1 MKSTIRKP
9 PCARYSVKLRAKLIN
24 CVGAPAAALL
34 LTLNATAATFTVT
47 TVADS
52 GPGSLRQAILDANV
66 NPGPDTIVFAL
77 GDVGTPQTI
86 QPTTALPTIA
96 DPVTIDGWS
105 QGGAGFT
112 GPPLIELNGALAG
125 PQAAGLTLTGGSSV
139 VRGLVVNG
147 FAIGGSAGGIR
158 LRTSGDN
165 WIYGNY
171 IGVNFAGDTRVANT
185 RGIWIDNGSSNNRIG
200 TNADGV
206 NDTAERNVISANVEQ
221 NIWIY
226 QPATTGNKIMGNY
239 IGLNAAGTAAVG
251 TNNQTVA
258 AAGILVQE
266 ASYTVIGTDGDGQG
280 DALEGNVISGSILN
294 INLTGTSNLNE
305 SHHNRISGNRIGT
318 NADGTASV
326 GIQAEG
332 VRVYV
337 AYDNLIG
344 TDGDGISDEL
354 EGNLISGNIDFGV
367 MLQQTGSR
375 NTVVAGN
382 KIGTDITGMAAIP
395 NGTGS
400 SPRAGIVL
408 GGYGNRI
415 GTNSDGVSDEL
426 EGNLIS
432 GNANVAVYAIYFNN
446 LPKPGAPPAIIA
458 GNWLGVNATGLAPLP
473 NNYGIGGTS
482 YAPTII
488 RDNVISGHTI
498 EGISTHSSNMLIIGN
513 RIGVG
518 ADGVT
523 PLGNGQNGLFLS
535 GNDNVIGGTGPGE
548 GNIIAHNGTISP
560 FYSGVRLGNT
570 GLGNTIRGNR
580 IYTNSQLGIDLR
592 WPDGVNLNDP
602 GDADTGGNNLQN
614 FPVIA
619 FAQAYNNG
627 TTRIQG
633 TLNSHPNTQFTLD
646 FYYNTSPDSTG
657 HGEGEFYLG
666 EAQVMTDASSNAVF
680 DVFLPVTLPPNQFVT
695 ATATHPDGS
704 TSEFSLAYAA
714 GGVVDVPL
722 AGLTATHSGLGFV
735 SNAIT
740 FSASVTNG
748 TGVTFTWSFG
758 DGQQA
763 TGAQVEHFYVQPG
776 EYTVTV
782 QASNNISS
790 ANLQWVVSVIVPAN
804 INGVVWDDQDADGIL
819 GIGEA
824 GDANALVTVSGPG
837 FLLSTNVDAQGRFAV
852 FTGDAGSY
860 EVSVTVSNRIAT
872 TPNPVVVLMSTN
884 GGTMVNFGMHE
895 SPTNGHGF
903 ITGRAWIDL
912 DGSGFPEPDEEPLA
926 GLELWF
932 YGYQYP
938 AQTVTTD
945 INGLFSLTLP
955 HERIYF
961 LRLSAPGYYPDQRE
975 IWQWLDA
982 DEPLLNVHFPF
993 ARGGTVSGRV
1003 RDFSGAGVPN
1013 AHLNIGQPINVTS
1026 TDANGDYVFIEQE
1039 PRESKG
1045 LGMLPPY
1052 PYVNYNGDGFRVFPL
1067 PPNST
1072 VFQDWLVERRGRL
1085 TIRAEQTVG
1094 GQTLPVGNSFF
1105 RLQGSGVDQLM
1116 ATGLNGQTWADLNAG
1131 TYTIT
1136 ALPEYLPT
1144 NAIISPSSRIVSISN
1159 QTFAETTFS
1168 VNPAQSI
1175 SVVCEA
1181 LATGFPATVEI
1192 HNSEGLVETRAVAP
1206 PAATTVFTTLQPG
1219 TYEVRIL
1226 PASGLEGWPIHTNVV
1241 AINSGTHAVVNYP
1254 YNPANLQSLYGYAF
1268 QDVCVPLGLRG
1279 NGVNCNETG
1288 VPGNNGLTVTLYNAS
1303 GTVVTNTETA
1313 LGTSWNY
1320 GFYRFDDLPV
1330 GEYRVVIT
1338 LPPGYTPTTSTN
1350 VLRSLD
1356 GIATPEQIHFGY
1368 QRTET
1373 PTLTGRVYV
1382 DADGN
1387 GSYEPTWDDVL
1398 SGTPISIRTLSDTLI
1413 ASMNT
1418 ASDGSYTLV
1427 GIAPG
1432 EYRITMTRPDV
1443 QLTNTAQI
1451 PVVSSITT
1459 VDFPLA
1465 PPGTTPR
1472 VLIFADANTNGLA
1485 DPGEQR
1491 FGGVTVQ
1498 FVQGP
1503 CDELGTVLQTV
1514 VTSSDGLAI
1523 FTAPPTGDEP
1533 LCARITQGLPPNT
1546 IPMHLPGVV
1555 VPRGSGSPVPVPIV
1569 PSLEEP
1575 PLEVTDSIAL
1585 RDDTFSLIFRSAS
1598 DRTYTVERTV
1608 DLNNWST
1615 VSNAMTY
1622 DFGYS
1627 RRVVIPLHTN
1637 VHQSL
1642 FRILE
1647 QR

>member
-1 MKSTIRKP
+1 M
-9 PCARYSVKLRAKLIN
+9 RYFVNLYTKLIT
-24 CVGAPAAALL
+24 CVGPAAATLL
-34 LTLNATAATFTVT
+34 LTFNATAGTFTVT
-47 TVADS
+47 TTDNS
-52 GPGSLRQAILDANV
+52 GPGSLRQAILDANA
-66 NPGPDTIVFAL
+66 NPGADTISFTINAT
-77 GDVGTPQTI
+77 GSQQTI
-86 QPTTALPTIA
+86 QPTSALPTITG
-96 DPVTIDGWS
+96 PVTIDGWS
-105 QGGAGFT
+105 QGGASYT

-125 PQAAGLTLTGGSSV
+125 AQAVGLTLTGGNSV

-147 FAIGGSAGGIR
+147 FVTGSLAGGIR
-158 LRTSGDN
+158 LQTGGDN

-171 IGVNFAGDTRVANT
+171 IGVNLAGDTRVANR
-185 RGIWIDNGSSNNRIG
+185 RGIWIDGGSSNNRIG

-206 NDTAERNVISANVEQ
+206 NDSAERNVISANVEQ

-258 AAGILVQE
+258 AVGILVQE

-294 INLTGTSNLNE
+294 LNLTGTSNLNE

-318 NADGTASV
+318 NADGTAGV
-326 GIQAEG
+326 GIQTEG

-344 TDGDGISDEL
+344 TDGDGVSDEL

-367 MLQQTGSR
+367 MLQQTGAR
-375 NTVVAGN
+375 NNVVAGN
-382 KIGTDITGMAAIP
+382 KIGTDISGMFAIP

-400 SPRAGIVL
+400 SPRAGIHL
-408 GGYGNRI
+408 GGHGNRI
-415 GTNSDGVSDEL
+415 GTNGDGVSDEL
-426 EGNLIS
+426 ERNLIS

-446 LPKPGAPPAIIA
+446 LPNPGAPPTIIA
-458 GNWLGVNATGLAPLP
+458 GNWMGVNATGLAALP
-473 NNYGIGGTS
+473 NNYGIGGTLFPS
-482 YAPTII
+482 AII

-535 GNDNVIGGTGPGE
+535 GNDNVIGGTGSGE
-548 GNIIAHNGTISP
+548 GNIIAHNGTVSA
-560 FYSGVRLGNT
+560 FFSGVRVGNT
-570 GLGNTIRGNR
+570 GLRNTIRGNR
-580 IYTNSQLGIDLR
+580 TYANSRLGIDLR

-602 GDADTGGNNLQN
+602 GDVDTGGNNLQN
-614 FPVIA
+614 FPVIT

-627 TTRIQG
+627 TTIIQG
-633 TLNSHPNTQFTLD
+633 TLNSHPNTLFTLD
-646 FYYNTSPDSTG
+646 FYSSTSPDATG
-657 HGEGEFYLG
+657 YGEGEFYLG
-666 EAQVMTDASSNAVF
+666 EAQVMTDASNNAVF
-680 DVFLPVTLPPNQFVT
+680 EVVLPVTLPPNQFVT

-714 GGVVDVPL
+714 GGVVDVPV
-722 AGLTATHSGLGFV
+722 AGLSANHSGLGYV
-735 SNAIT
+735 SNSMT

-748 TGVTFTWSFG
+748 TGVTFRWNFG

-763 TGAQVEHFYVQPG
+763 AGAQVEHVYTNQG
-776 EYTVTV
+776 DYTVTV
-782 QASNNISS
+782 TASNNNSGASLQFPVTVIEP
-790 ANLQWVVSVIVPAN
+790 ANL
-804 INGVVWDDQDADGIL
+804 NGVVWGDLDADGIL
-819 GIGEA
+819 GIGES
-824 GDANALVTVSGPG
+824 GHPGALVTVSGPG
-837 FLLSTNVDAQGRFAV
+837 FLLTTNVDALGRFAI
-852 FTGDAGSY
+852 FTGDAGIY
-860 EVSVTVSNRIAT
+860 EISVTASNHIAT
-872 TPNPVVVLMSTN
+872 TVNPVAVPMGTN
-884 GGTMVNFGMHE
+884 GGTVVNFGLHE
-895 SPTNGHGF
+895 SPTNGYGF

-912 DGSGFPEPDEEPLA
+912 DGSGFPEPGEEPLP
-926 GLELWF
+926 GLELQYF
-932 YGYQYP
+932 GYQVP
-938 AQTVTTD
+938 WQTITTD
-945 INGLFSLTLP
+945 SNGLFSLLLP
-955 HERIYF
+955 SQRTYF
-961 LRLSAPGYYPDQRE
+961 LYLSAPGLYPPQRKFE
-975 IWQWLDA
+975 WVWLGA
-982 DEPLLNVHFPF
+982 GAPLMNLHAPF

-1003 RDFSGAGVPN
+1003 VNTSGAGVPN
-1013 AHLNIGQPINVTS
+1013 AILNLSGPPIQFRT
-1026 TDANGDYVFIEQE
+1026 TDADGNYVFLEQSPSE
-1039 PRESKG
+1039 NKG
-1045 LGMLPPY
+1045 LGLNPPW
-1052 PYVNYNGDGFRVFPL
+1052 PYVTAGGFASNFRVFPL

-1094 GQTLPVGNSFF
+1094 GQTVPVGNIFF
-1105 RLQGSGVDQLM
+1105 RLQGGFVDGLEV
-1116 ATGLNGQTWADLNAG
+1116 TGLDGQTWEVLDAG

-1136 ALPEYLPT
+1136 ALTEYLPT

-1159 QTFAETTFS
+1159 ETFAEATFS

-1181 LATGFPATVEI
+1181 LGAGFPATVEI

-1226 PASGLEGWPIHTNVV
+1226 PEPGLEGWPTHSKVV
-1241 AINSGTHAVVNYP
+1241 AINSGTHAVVTYP

-1268 QDVCVPLGLRG
+1268 LDVCAPLGLRG

-1303 GTVVTNTETA
+1303 GAVVTNTQTTMGA
-1313 LGTSWNY
+1313 SWNT
-1320 GFYRFDDLPV
+1320 GFYRFDELPV
-1330 GEYRVVIT
+1330 GEYRVAIT

-1356 GIATPEQIHFGY
+1356 GIATPEQVHFGY

-1373 PTLTGRVYV
+1373 QTLTGRVYV

-1387 GSYEPTWDDVL
+1387 GSYDPAWDDVL
-1398 SGTPISIRTLSDTLI
+1398 SGTPIAIRTLADTLI
-1413 ASMNT
+1413 ASLNT
-1418 ASDGSYTLV
+1418 ASDGSFTLV

-1443 QLTNTAQI
+1443 QMTNTAQI

-1465 PPGTTPR
+1465 PPGATPR
-1472 VLIFADANTNGLA
+1472 VLVFADANTNGLA

-1498 FVQGP
+1498 LVQGP
-1503 CDELGTVLQTV
+1503 CDEPGTVLQTV

-1523 FTAPPTGDEP
+1523 FTPPPPADDP

-1546 IPMHLPGVV
+1546 VPKHLPGVA
-1555 VPRGSGSPVPVPIV
+1555 VPRGSGQPVPAPIV
-1569 PSLEEP
+1569 PSLDEP
-1575 PLEVTDSIAL
+1575 PLEVTDSITV
-1585 RDDTFSLIFRSAS
+1585 RDGTFSLIFRSAS
-1598 DRTYTVERTV
+1598 GWTYTVERTG
-1608 DLNNWST
+1608 DLNGWSS
-1615 VSNAMTY
+1615 VSNATTY

-1627 RRVVIPLHTN
+1627 RRVIIPLDTN
-1637 VHQSL
+1637 ANQSF